1 MARELSEMKDLPDLK
16 QRIIADIASCSSYEE
31 TEEKRIQYLSKKGE
45 ITLLFGKI
53 KEIAPE
59 DRKEFGQIVNELR
72 DEALGLINS
81 LKEKFTVSGTEKID
95 LTLPGRTPDQG
106 AYHPLNMVRDELKKI
121 FRKMGFSVATGPEV
135 ETEYY
140 IFDALNMPSWHP
152 ARKTTDSLFLSEG
165 RLLRPE
171 TSSVQIRTMEKGKP
185 PFRVIAPG
193 RVYRNEKENATHLAM
208 FSQCEG
214 LYVNRGVS
222 FAELKGTLKEFF
234 KILYGKETVIRF
246 RPHYFPFTE
255 PSAEV
260 DVSCFKCGGKGCSLC
275 KKSGWLELGG
285 CGMVHPALLENVGI
299 DSEEYTGFAFGLGIE
314 RLAMLRYGVNDIR
327 DFTENDLRFLKQF

>member
-1 MARELSEMKDLPDLK
+1 MNDLNELKT
-16 QRIIADIASCSSYEE
+16 RILDDIRSASDYAE
-31 TEEKRIQYLSKKGE
+31 TEEKRIKYLSKKGE

-53 KEIAPE
+53 KDIEPE
-59 DRKEFGQIVNELR
+59 NRKDFGQFINDLR
-72 DEALGLINS
+72 DEAFDIINS
-81 LKEKFTVSGTEKID
+81 LKEKYCETSAEDID
-95 LTLPGRTPDQG
+95 LTLPGKMPESG
-106 AYHPLNMVRDELKKI
+106 SYHPLNLVRDELKKI
-121 FRKMGFSVATGPEV
+121 FRKMGFSVAAGPEV

-165 RLLRPE
+165 KLLRPE

-185 PFRVIAPG
+185 PFRIISPG
-193 RVYRNEKENATHLAM
+193 RVYRNEKENATHTAM

-234 KILYGKETVIRF
+234 KILYGKDTIIRF

-260 DVSCFKCGGKGCSLC
+260 DVSCFKCKGKGCSIC

-285 CGMVHPALLENVGI
+285 CGMVHPTLLENVGI
-299 DSEEYTGFAFGLGIE
+299 DSEEFTGFAFGLGIE
-314 RLAMLRYGVNDIR
+314 RLAMLKYGVNDIR
-327 DFTENDLRFLKQF
+327 DFTENDLRFLEQF

>member
-1 MARELSEMKDLPDLK
+1 MNDLNELKT
-16 QRIIADIASCSSYEE
+16 RILDDIRSGSDYAE
-31 TEEKRIQYLSKKGE
+31 TEEKRIKYLSKKGE

-53 KEIAPE
+53 KDIEPE
-59 DRKEFGQIVNELR
+59 NRKDFGQFINDLR
-72 DEALGLINS
+72 DEAFDIINS
-81 LKEKFTVSGTEKID
+81 LKEKYCETSAEDID
-95 LTLPGRTPDQG
+95 LTLPGKMPESG
-106 AYHPLNMVRDELKKI
+106 SYHPLNLVRDELKKI
-121 FRKMGFSVATGPEV
+121 FRKMGFSVAAGPEV

-152 ARKTTDSLFLSEG
+152 ARKVTDSLYVEKDK
-165 RLLRPE
+165 LLRTE

-185 PFRVIAPG
+185 PFRIISPG
-193 RVYRNEKENATHLAM
+193 RVYRNEKENATHTAM

-234 KILYGKETVIRF
+234 KALYGKDTVVRF
-246 RPHYFPFTE
+246 RPHFFPFTE

-260 DVSCFKCGGKGCSLC
+260 DVSCFKCKGKGCSIC

-285 CGMVHPALLENVGI
+285 CGMVHPKVLENVGI
-299 DSEEYTGFAFGLGIE
+299 DSEEFTGFAFGLGIE
-314 RLAMLRYGVNDIR
+314 RLAMLKYGVNDIR
-327 DFTENDLRFLKQF
+327 DFTENDLRFLEQF

>member
-1 MARELSEMKDLPDLK
+1 MNDLNELKT
-16 QRIIADIASCSSYEE
+16 RILDDIRSGSDYAE
-31 TEEKRIQYLSKKGE
+31 TEEKRIKYLSKKGE

-53 KEIAPE
+53 KDIEPE
-59 DRKEFGQIVNELR
+59 NRKDFGQFINDLR
-72 DEALGLINS
+72 DEAFDIINS
-81 LKEKFTVSGTEKID
+81 LKEKYSETSAEDID
-95 LTLPGRTPDQG
+95 LTLPGKMPESG
-106 AYHPLNMVRDELKKI
+106 SYHPLNLVRDELKKI
-121 FRKMGFSVATGPEV
+121 FRKMGFSVAAGPEV

-152 ARKTTDSLFLSEG
+152 ARKVTDSLYVEKDK
-165 RLLRPE
+165 LLRTE

-185 PFRVIAPG
+185 PFRIISPG
-193 RVYRNEKENATHLAM
+193 RVYRNEKENATHTAM

-234 KILYGKETVIRF
+234 KALYGKDTVVRF
-246 RPHYFPFTE
+246 RPHFFPFTE

-260 DVSCFKCGGKGCSLC
+260 DVSCFKCKGKGCSIC

-285 CGMVHPALLENVGI
+285 CGMVHPKVLENVGI
-299 DSEEYTGFAFGLGIE
+299 DSEEFTGFAFGLGIE
-314 RLAMLRYGVNDIR
+314 RLAMLKYGVNDIR
-327 DFTENDLRFLKQF
+327 DFTENDLRFLEQF

>member
-1 MARELSEMKDLPDLK
+1 MNDLPEIK
-16 QRIIADIASCSSYEE
+16 KRILEDINTSATFDE
-31 TEEKRIQYLSKKGE
+31 TEEKRIKYLSKKGE
-45 ITLLFGKI
+45 ITALFEQI
-53 KEIAPE
+53 KVVPPE
-59 DRKEFGQIVNELR
+59 QRKDYGQFVNSLR
-72 DEALGLINS
+72 DEALSMVNE
-81 LKEKFTVSGTEKID
+81 LKNKFSSSAAEDID
-95 LTLPGRTPDQG
+95 LTLPGRTPEAG
-106 AYHPLNMVRDELKKI
+106 SFHPLNLVRDELKKI

-152 ARKTTDSLFLSEG
+152 ARKVTDSLYVEKNK
-165 RLLRPE
+165 LLRTE

-185 PFRVIAPG
+185 PFRIISPG
-193 RVYRNEKENATHLAM
+193 RVYRNEKENATHTAM

-234 KILYGKETVIRF
+234 KALYGKDTVVRF

-260 DVSCFKCGGKGCSLC
+260 DVSCFKCKGKGCSLC

-285 CGMVHPALLENVGI
+285 CGMVHPSVLENVGI
-299 DSEEYTGFAFGLGIE
+299 DSEEFTGFAFGLGIE
-314 RLAMLRYGVNDIR
+314 RLAMLKYGVNDIR
-327 DFTENDLRFLKQF
+327 DFTENDLRFLEQF

>member
-1 MARELSEMKDLPDLK
+1 MNDLNELKT
-16 QRIIADIASCSSYEE
+16 RILDDIRSASDYAE
-31 TEEKRIQYLSKKGE
+31 TEEKRIKYLSKKGE

-53 KEIAPE
+53 KDIEPE
-59 DRKEFGQIVNELR
+59 NRKDFGQFINDLR
-72 DEALGLINS
+72 DEAFDIINS
-81 LKEKFTVSGTEKID
+81 LKEKYSEISAEDID
-95 LTLPGRTPDQG
+95 LTLPGKMPESG
-106 AYHPLNMVRDELKKI
+106 SYHPLNLVRDELKKI
-121 FRKMGFSVATGPEV
+121 FRKMGFSVAAGPEV

-165 RLLRPE
+165 KLLRPE

-185 PFRVIAPG
+185 PFRIISPG
-193 RVYRNEKENATHLAM
+193 RVYRNEKENATHTAM

-234 KILYGKETVIRF
+234 KILYGKDTIIRF

-260 DVSCFKCGGKGCSLC
+260 DVSCFKCKGKGCSIC

-285 CGMVHPALLENVGI
+285 CGMVHPTLLENVGI
-299 DSEEYTGFAFGLGIE
+299 DSEEFTGFAFGLGIE
-314 RLAMLRYGVNDIR
+314 RLAMLKYGVNDIR
-327 DFTENDLRFLKQF
+327 DFTENDLRFLEQF

>member
-1 MARELSEMKDLPDLK
+1 MNDLNELKT
-16 QRIIADIASCSSYEE
+16 RILDDIRSASDYAE
-31 TEEKRIQYLSKKGE
+31 TEEKRIKYLSKKGE

-53 KEIAPE
+53 KDIEPE
-59 DRKEFGQIVNELR
+59 NRKDFGQFINDLR
-72 DEALGLINS
+72 DEAFDIINS
-81 LKEKFTVSGTEKID
+81 LKEKYSETSAEDID
-95 LTLPGRTPDQG
+95 LTLPGKMPESG
-106 AYHPLNMVRDELKKI
+106 SYHPLNLVRDELKKI
-121 FRKMGFSVATGPEV
+121 FRKMGFSVAAGPEV

-152 ARKTTDSLFLSEG
+152 ARKVTDSLYVEKDK
-165 RLLRPE
+165 LLRTE

-185 PFRVIAPG
+185 PFRIISPG
-193 RVYRNEKENATHLAM
+193 RVYRNEKENATHTAM

-234 KILYGKETVIRF
+234 KALYGKDTVVRF
-246 RPHYFPFTE
+246 RPHFFPFTE

-260 DVSCFKCGGKGCSLC
+260 DVSCFKCKGKGCSIC

-285 CGMVHPALLENVGI
+285 CGMVHPKVLENVGI
-299 DSEEYTGFAFGLGIE
+299 DSEEFTGFAFGLGIE
-314 RLAMLRYGVNDIR
+314 RLAMLKYGVNDIR
-327 DFTENDLRFLKQF
+327 DFTENDLRFLEQF

>member
-1 MARELSEMKDLPDLK
+1 MNDLNELKT
-16 QRIIADIASCSSYEE
+16 RILDDIRSASDYAE
-31 TEEKRIQYLSKKGE
+31 TEEKRIKYLSKKGE

-53 KEIAPE
+53 KDIEPVN
-59 DRKEFGQIVNELR
+59 RKEFGQVINDLR
-72 DEALGLINS
+72 DEAFEIINS
-81 LKEKFTVSGTEKID
+81 LKEKYSETSSEDID
-95 LTLPGRTPDQG
+95 LTLPGKMPESG
-106 AYHPLNMVRDELKKI
+106 SYHPLNLVKDELKKI
-121 FRKMGFSVATGPEV
+121 FRKMGFSVAAGPEV

-152 ARKTTDSLFLSEG
+152 ARKVTDSLYVEKDK
-165 RLLRPE
+165 LLRTE

-185 PFRVIAPG
+185 PFRIISPG
-193 RVYRNEKENATHLAM
+193 RVYRNEKENATHTAM

-222 FAELKGTLKEFF
+222 FSELKGTLKEFF
-234 KILYGKETVIRF
+234 KALYGKDTAVRF

-260 DVSCFKCGGKGCSLC
+260 DVSCFKCKGKGCSIC

-285 CGMVHPALLENVGI
+285 CGMVHPKVLENVGI
-299 DSEEYTGFAFGLGIE
+299 DSEEFTGFAFGLGIE
-314 RLAMLRYGVNDIR
+314 RLAMLKYGVNDIR
-327 DFTENDLRFLKQF
+327 DFTENDLRFLEQF

>member
-1 MARELSEMKDLPDLK
+1 MNDLNELKT
-16 QRIIADIASCSSYEE
+16 RILDDIRSASDYAE
-31 TEEKRIQYLSKKGE
+31 TEEKRIKYLSKKGE

-53 KEIAPE
+53 KDIEPE
-59 DRKEFGQIVNELR
+59 NRKDFGQFINDLR
-72 DEALGLINS
+72 DEAFDIINS
-81 LKEKFTVSGTEKID
+81 LKEKYCETSAEDID
-95 LTLPGRTPDQG
+95 LTLPGKMPESG
-106 AYHPLNMVRDELKKI
+106 SYHPLNLVRDELKKI
-121 FRKMGFSVATGPEV
+121 FRKMGFSVAAGPEV

-152 ARKTTDSLFLSEG
+152 ARKVTDSLYVEKDK
-165 RLLRPE
+165 LLRTE

-185 PFRVIAPG
+185 PFRIISPG
-193 RVYRNEKENATHLAM
+193 RVYRNEKENATHTAM

-234 KILYGKETVIRF
+234 KALYGKDTVVRF
-246 RPHYFPFTE
+246 RPHFFPFTE

-260 DVSCFKCGGKGCSLC
+260 DVSCFKCKGKGCSIC

-285 CGMVHPALLENVGI
+285 CGMVHPKVLENVGI
-299 DSEEYTGFAFGLGIE
+299 DSEEFTGFAFGLGIE
-314 RLAMLRYGVNDIR
+314 RLAMLKYGVNDIR
-327 DFTENDLRFLKQF
+327 DFTENDLRFLEQF

>member
-1 MARELSEMKDLPDLK
+1 MNDLNELKT
-16 QRIIADIASCSSYEE
+16 RILDDIRSASDYAE
-31 TEEKRIQYLSKKGE
+31 TEEKRIKYLSKKGE

-53 KEIAPE
+53 KDIEPE
-59 DRKEFGQIVNELR
+59 NRKDFGQFINDLR
-72 DEALGLINS
+72 DEAFDIINS
-81 LKEKFTVSGTEKID
+81 LKEKYCETSAEDID
-95 LTLPGRTPDQG
+95 LTLPGKMPESG
-106 AYHPLNMVRDELKKI
+106 SYHPLNLVRDELKKI
-121 FRKMGFSVATGPEV
+121 FRKMGFSVAAGPEV

-165 RLLRPE
+165 KLLRPE

-185 PFRVIAPG
+185 PFRIISPG
-193 RVYRNEKENATHLAM
+193 RVYRNEKENATHTAM

-222 FAELKGTLKEFF
+222 FSELKGTLKEFF
-234 KILYGKETVIRF
+234 KILYGEDTIIRF

-260 DVSCFKCGGKGCSLC
+260 DVSCFKCKGKGCSLC
-275 KKSGWLELGG
+275 KRSGWLELGG
-285 CGMVHPALLENVGI
+285 CGMVHPTLLENVGI
-299 DSEEYTGFAFGLGIE
+299 DSEEFTGFAFGLGIE
-314 RLAMLRYGVNDIR
+314 RLAMLKYGVNDIR
-327 DFTENDLRFLKQF
+327 DFTENDLRFLEQF

>member
-1 MARELSEMKDLPDLK
+1 MNGLLEIKK
-16 QRIIADIASCSSYEE
+16 RILDDIVSSGSYTE
-31 TEEKRIQYLSKKGE
+31 TEEKRIKYLSKKGE
-45 ITLLFGKI
+45 ITLLFGQI
-53 KEIAPE
+53 KDIEPE
-59 DRKEFGQIVNELR
+59 NRKEFGQFVNDLR
-72 DEALGLINS
+72 TEAFDLINS
-81 LKEKFTVSGTEKID
+81 LKEKYSETSAETID
-95 LTLPGRTPDQG
+95 LTLPGKLPG
-106 AYHPLNMVRDELKKI
+106 SGSYHPLNMIRDDLKKI

-165 RLLRPE
+165 KLLRTE

-185 PFRVIAPG
+185 PFRIIAPG
-193 RVYRNEKENATHLAM
+193 RVYRNEKENATHTAM

-222 FAELKGTLKEFF
+222 FSELKGTLKEFF
-234 KILYGKETVIRF
+234 KILYGKDTVIRF

-260 DVSCFKCGGKGCSLC
+260 DVSCFKCKGKGCSLC
-275 KKSGWLELGG
+275 KRSGWLELGG
-285 CGMVHPALLENVGI
+285 CGMVHPKLLENVGI
-299 DSEEYTGFAFGLGIE
+299 DSEEFTGFAFGLGIE
-314 RLAMLRYGVNDIR
+314 RLAMLKYGVNDIR
-327 DFTENDLRFLKQF
+327 DFTENDLRFLDQF

>member
-1 MARELSEMKDLPDLK
+1 MNDLNELKT
-16 QRIIADIASCSSYEE
+16 RILDDIRSASDYAE
-31 TEEKRIQYLSKKGE
+31 TEEKRIKYLSKKGE

-53 KEIAPE
+53 KDIEPE
-59 DRKEFGQIVNELR
+59 NRKDFGQFINDLR
-72 DEALGLINS
+72 DEAFDIINS
-81 LKEKFTVSGTEKID
+81 LKEKYSEISAEDID
-95 LTLPGRTPDQG
+95 LTLPGKMPESG
-106 AYHPLNMVRDELKKI
+106 SYHPLNLVRDELKKI
-121 FRKMGFSVATGPEV
+121 FRKMGFSVAAGPEV

-165 RLLRPE
+165 KLLRPE

-185 PFRVIAPG
+185 PFRIISPG
-193 RVYRNEKENATHLAM
+193 RVYRNEKENATHTAM

-222 FAELKGTLKEFF
+222 FSELKGTLKEFF
-234 KILYGKETVIRF
+234 KILYGEDTIIRF

-260 DVSCFKCGGKGCSLC
+260 DVSCFKCKGKGCSLC
-275 KKSGWLELGG
+275 KRSGWLELGG
-285 CGMVHPALLENVGI
+285 CGMVHPTLLENVGI
-299 DSEEYTGFAFGLGIE
+299 DSEEFTGFAFGLGIE
-314 RLAMLRYGVNDIR
+314 RLAMLKYGVNDIR
-327 DFTENDLRFLKQF
+327 DFTENDLRFLEQF